1 MTKKDFYQAVG
12 ERRSRYAISPKTT
25 ISEEKIIEVIE
36 YAIKNA
42 PSAFNSQSQRVV
54 VAFGEHHKKVW
65 EAAKNIL
72 KGMLPPEAFKA
83 TEEKLNS
90 FEAGYGTVLY
100 FEDQQTVE
108 GLQKQFPTYAAN
120 FPIWSQQASGMLQ
133 YIIWTAFA
141 AEGLGATLQHYS
153 PLIDA
158 QVAKDFGVPASWKLI
173 AQMPFGVP
181 TAEAGPKDFL
191 PIEQRLKVF
200 K

>member
-1 MTKKDFYQAVG
+1 MTKKDFYQAVA
-12 ERRSRYAISPKTT
+12 ERRSRYSISPKTT
-25 ISEEKIIEVIE
+25 IEQDKILEIIE

-54 VAFGEHHKKVW
+54 VTFGEHHKKVW
-65 EAAKNIL
+65 EIAKNIL
-72 KGMLPPEAFKA
+72 KGMLPAEAYKT

-90 FEAGYGTVLY
+90 FQAGYGTVLY
-100 FEDQQTVE
+100 FEDQATVE
-108 GLQKQFPTYAAN
+108 GLQKQFPTYSAN
-120 FPIWSQQASGMLQ
+120 FPVWSQHASGMLQ

-153 PLIDA
+153 PLIDE
-158 QVAKDFGVPASWKLI
+158 QVAKAFDVPSSWKLI

-181 TAEAGPKDFL
+181 TAEPASKDFM
-191 PIEQRLKVF
+191 PINQRLKVF

>member
-25 ISEEKIIEVIE
+25 IEQDKIIEIIE
-36 YAIKNA
+36 YALKNA
-42 PSAFNSQSQRVV
+42 PSAFNSQSQRVIV
-54 VAFGEHHKKVW
+54 TFGDQHKKIW
-65 EAAKNIL
+65 EIAKSIL
-72 KGMLPPEAFKA
+72 KGILPAEAFKA

-100 FEDQQTVE
+100 FEDQTTVE
-108 GLQKQFPTYAAN
+108 DLQSKFPTYSAN
-120 FPIWSQQASGMLQ
+120 FPLWSQQASGMLQ
-133 YIIWTAFA
+133 YIVWTAFA

-158 QVAKDFGVPASWKLI
+158 QVAKEFDVPPTWKLI
-173 AQMPFGVP
+173 SQMPFGVP
-181 TAEAGPKDFL
+181 TEDAAPKDFL
-191 PIEQRLKVF
+191 PIEQRLKIF